1 MPRILPLATAAAL
14 AACPTAS
21 AGGAVVG
28 WGTPLDGQLPVPT
41 TLGACNAIEAGSFQT
56 LVGHRAA
63 HGADL
68 VVTPGPA

>member
-1 MPRILPLATAAAL
+1 
-14 AACPTAS
+14 
-21 AGGAVVG
+21 VVG